1 MVKNYNMKD
10 SDTVHMQE
18 RINQL
23 REYNRSLTDENQVL
37 HKGMELLQKEV
48 NRLTKLLERLLMK

>member
-1 MVKNYNMKD
+1 
-10 SDTVHMQE
+10 MQE

>member
-1 MVKNYNMKD
+1 MIDEN
-10 SDTVHMQE
+10 DTKRRIE
-18 RINQL
+18 RL

-48 NRLTKLLERLLMK
+48 NRLTELLERILSR